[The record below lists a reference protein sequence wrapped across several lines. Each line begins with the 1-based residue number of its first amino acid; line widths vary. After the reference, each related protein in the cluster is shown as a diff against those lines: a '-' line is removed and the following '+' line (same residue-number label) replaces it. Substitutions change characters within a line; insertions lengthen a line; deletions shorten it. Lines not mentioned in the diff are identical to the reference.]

1 MNNQN
6 SNNIEPTKV
15 ETLILDEEA
24 TKRFNELMENPPE
37 PNDYLKAAY
46 KDYQNSKLNYGQ

>member
-37 PNDYLKAAY
+37 PNDYLKAAWEDY
-46 KDYQNSKLNYGQ
+46 KAK

>member
-15 ETLILDEEA
+15 GTLILDEEA

-37 PNDYLKAAY
+37 PNDYLKAAWGDY
-46 KDYQNSKLNYGQ
+46 KAKGLKNG